1 MIFLQKVMF
10 CNKSNEI
17 LLFLLPWIIPFVGWC
32 PRWAIVFDRSAAGI
46 SLLWQIWN
54 YVQFD
59 RNFMFC
65 YKSPVILLF
74 SMLLCLIF
82 VDWKSCWDHVLQ
94 QVKWNIAISRI
105 IQFLRFYQHFSFYDK
120 NALTADGAFLRP
132 PGAFPWPPAPPP
144 VASSGLL
151 GLPPLLQCS
160 FPIKA
165 LLRNDPK
172 SLLGSLPS
180 SGARFLLKL

>member
-17 LLFLLPWIIPFVGWC
+17 LLFLLPWITPLVGWC

-46 SLLWQIWN
+46 SLLWQIWS
-54 YVQFD
+54 YVQFY

-82 VDWKSCWDHVLQ
+82 VDWKSCGDHVLQ

-105 IQFLRFYQHFSFYDK
+105 LLFFIFTEISLFLLKFHW
-120 NALTADGAFLRP
+120 LCMGP
-132 PGAFPWPPAPPP
+132 PR
-144 VASSGLL
+144 GLL
-151 GLPPLLQCS
+151 GPSWAPFPPLVIVS
-160 FPIKA
+160 Y
-165 LLRNDPK
+165 
-172 SLLGSLPS
+172 
-180 SGARFLLKL
+180 